1 MNMDR
6 AWHTIPEISYF
17 EADDNNLLC
26 TAQIS
31 SVIVSFT
38 ANVGVTR
45 NER

>member
-1 MNMDR
+1 MILGKS
-6 AWHTIPEISYF
+6 WHVIPEISYF

-26 TAQIS
+26 AVQFS